1 MIKYCIKEVPYM
13 IHLIKN
19 NNLIY
24 GMSSKNQPVLEVES
38 GSTIVFETCDCFEN
52 QICSQDQP
60 IEKLDWDRINPATG
74 PLYIKGAELGDTLK
88 IEILKIDMNDYGVMA
103 AIPGSGVFGDSI
115 SKSKIKIL
123 PIENG
128 RAIFNDS
135 IYIPCKPM
143 IGVIGV
149 APKEEPIPNGEPG
162 SHGGNMDNNKI
173 AEGSTLY
180 LPVFHTGA
188 LLSIGDLHA
197 AMGDGEIMVTG
208 IEIAGRVTVKVDLLK
223 EHEIR
228 NPILEYNDKVYT
240 IASHEDLYQAVK
252 ISAEDML
259 YRVMRK
265 LKIDV
270 NEAGMLLSA
279 IGNTEICQVVDP
291 KMTARFSMPKW
302 VFK

>member
-1 MIKYCIKEVPYM
+1 
-13 IHLIKN
+13 
-19 NNLIY
+19 
-24 GMSSKNQPVLEVES
+24 
-38 GSTIVFETCDCFEN
+38 
-52 QICSQDQP
+52 
-60 IEKLDWDRINPATG
+60 
-74 PLYIKGAELGDTLK
+74 

-103 AIPGSGVFGDSI
+103 AIPGSGIFGDSI
-115 SKSKIKIL
+115 TKSRIKIL
-123 PIENG
+123 PIKND
-128 RAIFNDS
+128 RAIFSDS

-149 APKEEPIPNGEPG
+149 SPKEEPIPNGEPG

-173 AEGSTLY
+173 VEGSTLY
-180 LPVFHTGA
+180 LPVFHSGA
-188 LLSIGDLHA
+188 LLAMGDLHA
-197 AMGDGEIMVTG
+197 AMGDGEVMVTG
-208 IEIAGRVTVKVDLLK
+208 VEIAGRVTVKVDLLK

-228 NPILEYNDKVYT
+228 NPILEYGDKVYT

-265 LKIDV
+265 LHMDI